1 MSFKKFPDIIK
12 QINTLPLSDQEAINH
27 LFEYL
32 HPTYAL
38 QKELLEYLFDIR
50 ARDEID
56 IGRILAEISSFIT
69 DDKLQREEKWQKVRN
84 FLRQKRFPLLTKA
97 ERIFEKRLAEI
108 NLPDGCKIIPPL
120 YWEDNKYEL
129 KIKFTNSKQL
139 TETLQKILYLSQTQ
153 PWQELFDEKWFEELF
168 AEEDIDR

>member
-56 IGRILAEISSFIT
+56 IG
-69 DDKLQREEKWQKVRN
+69 
-84 FLRQKRFPLLTKA
+84 
-97 ERIFEKRLAEI
+97 
-108 NLPDGCKIIPPL
+108 
-120 YWEDNKYEL
+120 
-129 KIKFTNSKQL
+129 
-139 TETLQKILYLSQTQ
+139 
-153 PWQELFDEKWFEELF
+153 
-168 AEEDIDR
+168 